1 MTIKFGFDFNKGEI
15 ITNSSNTRKGK
26 GNSLLK
32 LPTDYVV
39 IDLETTGLSP
49 DYSEII
55 ELAAIKVKDNEII
68 DKYQQLVKPD
78 EEIDEFITSITGIT
92 NEMVKDA
99 PKIND
104 VLNNYLEFIGDNVI
118 LGHNVSFDVNFV
130 YDNALNCYD
139 KIFSNDYIDTMRIS
153 RKLFKE
159 ERHHR
164 LQDLINRFKL
174 GGSQEHRALS
184 DCDYTKKA
192 FDWMVKYINDNSID
206 TEELFKKSKSNFNY
220 KDLHAT
226 VTEFDEDNP
235 FYQKTVVFTGKLE
248 RYARKDAAQIVLNC
262 GGEFKDSIS
271 KDVNYLVVGDTDFR
285 ERTSKMDKA
294 YTLKEKGFDIEVI
307 PESMF
312 YQMLEENN

>member
-1 MTIKFGFDFNKGEI
+1 MKKGEPFVSLGNERTI
-15 ITNSSNTRKGK
+15 RKGK
-26 GNSLLK
+26 GSSILD
-32 LPTDYVV
+32 LPSDYVV

-55 ELAAIKVKDNEII
+55 ELAAIKVENNQIV

-99 PKIND
+99 PKINE
-104 VLNNYLEFIGDNVI
+104 VLDKYLEFIGDATI

-130 YDNALNCYD
+130 FDNALNCYD
-139 KIFSNDYIDTMRIS
+139 KTFSNDYIDTMRIS

-164 LQDLINRFKL
+164 LQDLIKRFEL

-184 DCDYTKKA
+184 DCDYTKKTY
-192 FDWMVKYINDNSID
+192 DWMVNYISQNSID
-206 TEELFKKSKSNFNY
+206 TKELFKKRDHNHNY
-220 KDLHAT
+220 KDLQAT

-248 RYARKDAAQIVLNC
+248 KYSRKDAAQIVLNC
-262 GGEFKDSIS
+262 GGEFKDSVA

-294 YTLKEKGFDIEVI
+294 YALKEKGFDIEVN